1 MLNQYFKTGRWHR
14 IGVLITLLVGAFGI
28 GMAQQEGTTRSLVA
42 RVSLLAGEVSYQRA
56 SDSVNDWFDATINL
70 PLEESDQLYSG
81 PSGRVELELGGR
93 NLVRIAA
100 ESNLRFTRF
109 SVRQFQLALPVGASL
124 RLSTLRRSTTNNH
137 SSLSHSS
144 LSHSSLRLIPQ

>member
-81 PSGRVELELGGR
+81 PSGRVELE
-93 NLVRIAA
+93 
-100 ESNLRFTRF
+100 
-109 SVRQFQLALPVGASL
+109 RQLFGSKLSIGASL

-144 LSHSSLRLIPQ
+144 LSHSSLSHSSLRLIPQ